1 MSNVVSSIIFARRN
15 IDKTQNGDIGR
26 APVAA
31 AQCINAFG
39 EISRYNKV
47 LAKGT
52 DAAVG
57 LLQNAAKNS
66 KALDYTLKGVSWA
79 TKHVNPMIA
88 VSGVVKTI
96 RSEDKLSTGIT
107 ETSALGTMFAGEK
120 LVNCVLE
127 ALSKCNF
134 KNPAIAKIFNKN
146 TKIGAIVHGVLFVAG
161 SIASYSLGE
170 YMGKKMAKEVKT
182 ELTYKTG
189 KLNQIA

>member
-1 MSNVVSSIIFARRN
+1 MSNVISSIIFAHRN

-88 VSGVVKTI
+88 VSGIIKVA
-96 RSEDKLSTGIT
+96 REEDKLSTGIT
-107 ETSALGTMFAGEK
+107 EGAALGTMFAGEK
-120 LVNCVLE
+120 IINNALT

-134 KNPAIAKIFNKN
+134 KNPTIAKIFNKN
-146 TKIGAIVHGVLFVAG
+146 TKIGAVVHGILFVAG
-161 SIASYSLGE
+161 SIASYSMGE
-170 YMGKKMAKEVKT
+170 YMGKKLAKEVKT
-182 ELTYKTG
+182 ELTYKPK